1 MRRDLDGGAGG
12 VSDGYLRAIWSAT
25 GSATLPAG
33 IAWLGTG
40 SLPSIFP
47 VTDLAAASV
56 GAAGL
61 AIAELVGQRHG
72 SLPAV
77 AVDRRLTSFWFDT
90 SLRPVG
96 WKLPPARDP
105 VTGDYAAA
113 DGWIRLHA
121 NAPHHRDA
129 ILRVLG
135 CHGGHDEVAR
145 AVATWNALDLENA
158 IVEAKGCAA
167 QMRTREAWATHPQG
181 AAVAVEPL
189 LWRTPAPAAEAPAW
203 AGTPARP
210 LRGIRVLDLTR
221 IIAGP
226 VATRFLAGYGA
237 EVLRL
242 DPPAWDEP
250 VAAPELTLGKRC
262 GRIDLRSTEGRRLFR
277 QLLRDADV
285 LVHGY
290 RSDALGAL
298 GFDAEQRRRINPGLV
313 DVSLDAYGWT
323 GPWRARRGF
332 DSLVQMSCGIAD
344 AGMRELGRDRPTPLP
359 VQALDHTTGYLLATA
374 AIRGLTER
382 ARTGCGSEAR
392 ASLARTAALLV
403 QGVAP
408 ADAAPLAPE
417 ARDDCTMPSE
427 MTAWGRARRV
437 KSPLAV
443 AGAPMAWDIPAGPLG
458 ASPASW
464 RA

>member
-1 MRRDLDGGAGG
+1 MRHDLDGGAGG
-12 VSDGYLRAIWSAT
+12 VCDAYLRAIWNAA

-33 IAWLGTG
+33 VAWLGAG

-47 VTDLAAASV
+47 VTDLAAATV

-61 AIAELVGQRHG
+61 AVAELIGQRHG
-72 SLPAV
+72 NLPTV
-77 AVDRRLTSFWFDT
+77 AVDRRLASFWFDT
-90 SLRPVG
+90 SLRPVS

-135 CHGGHDEVAR
+135 CHGNHDSVAR
-145 AVATWNALDLENA
+145 TVAAWNALDLENA

-167 QMRTREAWATHPQG
+167 QMRTQDAWAEHPQG
-181 AAVAVEPL
+181 AAVSMEPL
-189 LWRTPAPAAEAPAW
+189 LWRTPASAANAPTW

-210 LRGIRVLDLTR
+210 LQGVRVLDLTR

-323 GPWRARRGF
+323 GPWKTRRGF

-344 AGMRELGRDRPTPLP
+344 AGMHKLRRDRPTPLP
-359 VQALDHTTGYLLATA
+359 VRALDHTTGYLLATA

-382 ARTGCGSEAR
+382 VRTGCGGEFR
-392 ASLARTAALLV
+392 ASLARTAALLA
-403 QGVAP
+403 QGVTDAN
-408 ADAAPLAPE
+408 AAPLAPE
-417 ARDDCTMPSE
+417 ARADCTTPSE

-437 KSPLAV
+437 KAPLTV

-458 ASPASW
+458 ASPAAW